1 MQVQELI
8 KLLRECDPEAEVL
21 VWADGV
27 RYPLS
32 KDFPV
37 DPWCRA
43 FVDLNIVTIRET
55 AE

>member
-32 KDFPV
+32 EDFPV
-37 DPWCRA
+37 DHFARA
-43 FVDLNIVTIRET
+43 FVDLNIVTVREV
-55 AE
+55 AA